1 MGCTL
6 YVMLTRSPPFHDDA
20 QTRSGIEA
28 REQGKFYKTAAYES
42 FLGGSFIGDFEL
54 REYVWSFFFGEWS
67 WVRLVYTFRLSDEA
81 KVTASDSPQIL
92 SVLCVQLV
100 ADSG

>member
-1 MGCTL
+1 
-6 YVMLTRSPPFHDDA
+6 MLTRSPPFHDDA

-54 REYVWSFFFGEWS
+54 REYVWSFF
-67 WVRLVYTFRLSDEA
+67 LVSGVGCAWCTPSGCQMKQRSP
-81 KVTASDSPQIL
+81 PQIHL
-92 SVLCVQLV
+92 RFSVSYVFSWWQIAVSQLG
-100 ADSG
+100 S

>member
-1 MGCTL
+1 MMMPRLALASRHESKGSST
-6 YVMLTRSPPFHDDA
+6 
-20 QTRSGIEA
+20 
-28 REQGKFYKTAAYES
+28 KTAAYES

-54 REYVWSFFFGEWS
+54 REYAWSFFGEWS
-67 WVRLVYTFRLSDEA
+67 WVRLMHTLRLSDEA

>member
-6 YVMLTRSPPFHDDA
+6 YVMLVRSPPFHDDA

-42 FLGGSFIGDFEL
+42 FLGGSFGDFC
-54 REYVWSFFFGEWS
+54 GEWS
-67 WVRLVYTFRLSDEA
+67 WVCPVHTFRLSDEA
-81 KVTASDSPQIL
+81 KVTTSDSPQIL
-92 SVLCVQLV
+92 SVLCFQLV
-100 ADSG
+100 ADSYWPASLRICW

>member
-1 MGCTL
+1 
-6 YVMLTRSPPFHDDA
+6 MLTRSPPFHDDA

-54 REYVWSFFFGEWS
+54 REYAWSFLW
-67 WVRLVYTFRLSDEA
+67 
-81 KVTASDSPQIL
+81 
-92 SVLCVQLV
+92 
-100 ADSG
+100 